1 MKIDKRELITL
12 TISTECSVRVFST
25 LMSWSNKNKSS
36 TRVQKEGLPLFN
48 KQTLNYTCSQSL
60 FQVSS

>member
-12 TISTECSVRVFST
+12 TISTECCVRVFST

-36 TRVQKEGLPLFN
+36 TRVQEEEFPFI
-48 KQTLNYTCSQSL
+48 
-60 FQVSS
+60 